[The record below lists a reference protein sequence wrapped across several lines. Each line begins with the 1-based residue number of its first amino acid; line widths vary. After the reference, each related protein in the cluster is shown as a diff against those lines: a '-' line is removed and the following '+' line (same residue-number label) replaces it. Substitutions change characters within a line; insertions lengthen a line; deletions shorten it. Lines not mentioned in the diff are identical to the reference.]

1 MQVSNP
7 LLSYLLKRNNT
18 QIIIITTQMFI
29 AALFLTVV
37 TGNNPNPLTGEN
49 TENLV

>member
-18 QIIIITTQMFI
+18 QIIITTQMFI

>member
-18 QIIIITTQMFI
+18 QIITTQMFI